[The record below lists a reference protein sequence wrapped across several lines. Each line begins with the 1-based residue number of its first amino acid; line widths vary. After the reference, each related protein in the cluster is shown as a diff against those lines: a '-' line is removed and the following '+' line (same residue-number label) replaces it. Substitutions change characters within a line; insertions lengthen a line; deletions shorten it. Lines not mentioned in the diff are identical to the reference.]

1 MIYQT
6 IIVKK
11 KINIAIAGFGNIGSY
26 FYKFLEKNKINI
38 SIKTGKIPL
47 IKYIC
52 AKNINKKRLIKI
64 PKSKW
69 INNPLNLSLMDDV
82 DIIVELI
89 GGSEGVA
96 KKLVFSALRNKKH
109 VITANKALM
118 AKYGDQLAALAEKNR
133 VNLEYEASVA
143 GGIPIIRS
151 IKEGLIAN
159 KINKIYGI
167 LNGTTNFILSSME
180 SSRKNFYEVLDNAK
194 KLGFAESNPVS
205 DLNGNDSAA
214 KLRILS
220 SIAFNT
226 NISKNKI
233 LTEGIQNINLTDI
246 LYAKKFGYKIK
257 LLSISE
263 IKMNQLIERVHPCL
277 ISNDSFLANI
287 NGVLNAIVIDAMPVG
302 KSVLQGE
309 GAGAGPTSSALISD
323 LCSILR
329 GNIKYPFGIS
339 SKLRTKIIKFNI
351 LKHTSSSYLRIEVKD
366 LPGVLSSITKI
377 FAKNRISIKN
387 LLQNPDKKNRKATI
401 IIITHKN
408 LEKNYN
414 NLFSNLTKNKFV
426 LKKPTFIRIEK
437 V

>member
-1 MIYQT
+1 MIET
-6 IIVKK
+6 
-11 KINIAIAGFGNIGSY
+11 INIAIVGFGNIGSY
-26 FYKFLEKNKINI
+26 FYKVLEKNKMNI
-38 SIKTGKIPL
+38 SIKTGKKPTV
-47 IKYIC
+47 KYIC

-69 INNPLNLSLMDDV
+69 INNPLNLPLFNDV

-89 GGSEGVA
+89 GGSDGVA

-109 VITANKALM
+109 VITANKSLM
-118 AKYGDQLAALAEKNR
+118 AKYGDELAYLAEKNQ

-151 IKEGLIAN
+151 IKEGLIVN

-180 SSRKNFYEVLDNAK
+180 NSKKNFSNVLNDAK
-194 KLGFAESNPVS
+194 KLGFAETNPIS

-220 SIAFNT
+220 SIAFNKR
-226 NISKNKI
+226 ISKNKI

-263 IKMNQLIERVHPCL
+263 IKMNKLSERVHPCL
-277 ISNDSFLANI
+277 ISNTSHLSNI
-287 NGVLNAIVIDAMPVG
+287 EGVLNAVVIDGLPVG

-309 GAGAGPTSSALISD
+309 GAGPGPTSSALISD
-323 LCSILR
+323 LCSVLR
-329 GNIKYPFGIS
+329 GNIKFPFGIS
-339 SKLRTKIIKFNI
+339 SESRKKISKFDI
-351 LKHTSSSYLRIEVKD
+351 SKHISSSYFRIEVKD
-366 LPGVLSSITKI
+366 IPGVLSSITKI
-377 FAKNRISIKN
+377 FAKNKISIKN
-387 LLQNPDKKNRKATI
+387 LIQNPDKKNKKASI
-401 IIITHKN
+401 IIITHEN
-408 LEKNYN
+408 LEKNYK
-414 NLFSNLTKNKFV
+414 NLFLNLIKNKFV
-426 LKKPTFIRIEK
+426 LRKPTFIRIEK

>member
-1 MIYQT
+1 M
-6 IIVKK
+6 KK

-194 KLGFAESNPVS
+194 KLGFAENNPVS

-233 LTEGIQNINLTDI
+233 LTEGIQNIKLTDI

-387 LLQNPDKKNRKATI
+387 LLQNPDKKNKKATI

>member
-1 MIYQT
+1 M
-6 IIVKK
+6 KK

-233 LTEGIQNINLTDI
+233 LTEGIQNIKLTDI

-387 LLQNPDKKNRKATI
+387 LLQNPDKKNKKATI

>member
-1 MIYQT
+1 MREK
-6 IIVKK
+6 V
-11 KINIAIAGFGNIGSY
+11 NIAIVGFGNIGSY
-26 FYKFLEKNKINI
+26 FYKLLKKNKNKI

-47 IKYIC
+47 VKYIS
-52 AKNINKKRLIKI
+52 ARNINKKRLVKI

-69 INNPLNLSLMDDV
+69 IKNSLSLPLMDDV

-109 VITANKALM
+109 VITANKSLI
-118 AKYGDQLAALAEKNR
+118 AKYGDELASLAEKND

-180 SSRKNFYEVLDNAK
+180 DSRKNFSEVLSNAK
-194 KLGFAESNPVS
+194 KLGYAESNPIS

-220 SIAFNT
+220 SIAFNKK
-226 NISKNKI
+226 ISKNKI

-246 LYAKKFGYKIK
+246 LYARKFGYKLK

-263 IKMNQLIERVHPCL
+263 IKMNKLSERVHPCL
-277 ISNDSFLANI
+277 ISNNSHLSNI
-287 NGVLNAIVIDAMPVG
+287 DGVLNAVVIEGLPVG
-302 KSVLQGE
+302 KSILQGE
-309 GAGAGPTSSALISD
+309 GAGPGPTSSALISD
-323 LCSILR
+323 LCSVLR
-329 GNIKYPFGIS
+329 GNIKYPFGIF
-339 SKLRTKIIKFNI
+339 SKLRKPIAKFDV
-351 LKHTSSSYLRIEVKD
+351 LKHISSSYLRIEVKD
-366 LPGVLSSITKI
+366 VPGVLSSITKN
-377 FAKNRISIKN
+377 FANNKISIKN
-387 LLQNPDKKNRKATI
+387 LIQNPDKKNKKASI

-408 LEKNYN
+408 LEKNYK
-414 NLFSNLTKNKFV
+414 NLFLDLVKNKFV
-426 LKKPTFIRIEK
+426 LRKPIFIRIEN

>member
-1 MIYQT
+1 MREK
-6 IIVKK
+6 V
-11 KINIAIAGFGNIGSY
+11 NIAIVGFGNIGSY
-26 FYKFLEKNKINI
+26 FYKLLKKNKNKI

-47 IKYIC
+47 VKYIS
-52 AKNINKKRLIKI
+52 ARNINKKRLVKI

-69 INNPLNLSLMDDV
+69 IKNSLSLPLMDDV

-89 GGSEGVA
+89 GGSEGVT

-109 VITANKALM
+109 VITANKSLI
-118 AKYGDQLAALAEKNR
+118 AKYGDELASLAEKND

-180 SSRKNFYEVLDNAK
+180 DSRKNFSEVLSNAK
-194 KLGFAESNPVS
+194 KLGYAESNPIS

-220 SIAFNT
+220 SIAFNKK
-226 NISKNKI
+226 ISKNKI

-246 LYAKKFGYKIK
+246 LYARKFGYKLK

-263 IKMNQLIERVHPCL
+263 IKMNKLSERVHPCL
-277 ISNDSFLANI
+277 ISNNSHLSNI
-287 NGVLNAIVIDAMPVG
+287 DGVLNAVVIEGLPVG
-302 KSVLQGE
+302 KSILQGE
-309 GAGAGPTSSALISD
+309 GAGPGPTSSALISD
-323 LCSILR
+323 LCSVLR
-329 GNIKYPFGIS
+329 GNIKYPFGIF
-339 SKLRTKIIKFNI
+339 SKLRKPIAKFDV
-351 LKHTSSSYLRIEVKD
+351 LKHISSSYLRIEVKD
-366 LPGVLSSITKI
+366 VPGVLSSITKN
-377 FAKNRISIKN
+377 FANNKISIKN
-387 LLQNPDKKNRKATI
+387 LIQNPDKKNKKASI

-408 LEKNYN
+408 LEKNYK
-414 NLFSNLTKNKFV
+414 NLFLDLVKNKFV
-426 LKKPTFIRIEK
+426 LRKPIFIRIEN